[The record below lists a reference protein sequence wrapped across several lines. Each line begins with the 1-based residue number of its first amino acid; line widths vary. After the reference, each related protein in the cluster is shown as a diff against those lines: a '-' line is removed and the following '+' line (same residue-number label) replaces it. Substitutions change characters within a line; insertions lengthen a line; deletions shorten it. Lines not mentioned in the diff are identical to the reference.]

1 MTKERYLE
9 YIDDDTWLI
18 KESGWVKELQNIRES
33 QITLGNGYIGIRGVL
48 EEIPYKSIPGTY
60 LAGIYGKMA
69 SLVDELINL
78 PNPFNFKFN
87 IEGKKLGIDSTDIV
101 YHKRILN
108 MKKALLVRQT
118 LYKDI
123 KRKRYDYQSI
133 RFISMHNKNIGVM
146 QIALTPLDDDCIVEI
161 NTGIDTSVHQMRTV
175 SEGERKH
182 FRLKELGQEKNAGYL
197 VMETLEKRHIIIFW
211 SGFYYESGGRKIFAK
226 DNVVSMHLKK
236 GKTALFYKGLLHK
249 TLPLERGPFILLQ
262 KGNIEDIPEGIP

>member
-1 MTKERYLE
+1 MMIPGL
-9 YIDDDTWLI
+9 LS
-18 KESGWVKELQNIRES
+18 KESGWVKELQNIRKS
-33 QITLGNGYIGIRGVL
+33 QFTLGNGYIGIRGVL

-87 IEGKKLGIDSTDIV
+87 IEGEKLGSASTDIV

-118 LYKDI
+118 LYRDI

-182 FRLKELGQEKNAGYL
+182 FCLKELGQEK
-197 VMETLEKRHIIIFW
+197 M
-211 SGFYYESGGRKIFAK
+211 
-226 DNVVSMHLKK
+226 
-236 GKTALFYKGLLHK
+236 
-249 TLPLERGPFILLQ
+249 Q
-262 KGNIEDIPEGIP
+262 DIW